1 MAAITAR
8 LRSAEEELNRQRVA
22 NSQLQGALTTER
34 RSHESRLKSLER
46 DNEALNTR
54 LRQAQ
59 NTLDQIAAAARVLNP
74 ARASAGVTT
83 PSPQVRSPITPA
95 GRPAATSQSTAA
107 RTHVVV
113 EGDSLT
119 RISKLYYGTPTR
131 WQAIY
136 QANRETL
143 SESNALSPG
152 QQLRIP

>member
-1 MAAITAR
+1 
-8 LRSAEEELNRQRVA
+8 LS
-22 NSQLQGALTTER
+22 
-34 RSHESRLKSLER
+34 SLER
-46 DNEALNTR
+46 ENDALSTR

-74 ARASAGVTT
+74 GSGGVATAT
-83 PSPQVRSPITPA
+83 PRVRSPSTSNT
-95 GRPAATSQSTAA
+95 RPATASRPAAA

-119 RISKLYYGTPTR
+119 RISMLYYGTPTR
-131 WQAIY
+131 WQDIY

-143 SESNALSPG
+143 SEANALRPG